1 MGKYYLYNVNYKGED
16 ALKAFSVTDSG
27 KIYFYNMDYAKFR
40 NPLGL
45 SDVCPI
51 SVISGAYV
59 GRPIIF
65 YAAAKRKR
73 EIKAYY
79 NHIRNYNVFD
89 KVINEHLEDKVGF
102 EITRITS
109 VKEMKSYS
117 LVKYRYIEPDGKEKA
132 EYMTIHNNLND
143 YDELISAMKK
153 LRDRTKNKCAKC
165 GSYLVNGVCKNC
177 GSREVAKEN
186 NGAMAYLIGA
196 IIFGVL
202 ALLAVIMQFTEDV
215 SEEEMSI
222 IMIISKVML
231 FVGPSFAAV
240 FGVEYY
246 KRK

>member
-89 KVINEHLEDKVGF
+89 KVINDFKDK
-102 EITRITS
+102 
-109 VKEMKSYS
+109 S
-117 LVKYRYIEPDGKEKA
+117 LQNYYYNLSILIKTYK
-132 EYMTIHNNLND
+132 NNNKIIDNMLDSLLSNPN
-143 YDELISAMKK
+143 IS
-153 LRDRTKNKCAKC
+153 
-165 GSYLVNGVCKNC
+165 
-177 GSREVAKEN
+177 
-186 NGAMAYLIGA
+186 
-196 IIFGVL
+196 
-202 ALLAVIMQFTEDV
+202 
-215 SEEEMSI
+215 SI
-222 IMIISKVML
+222 
-231 FVGPSFAAV
+231 
-240 FGVEYY
+240 
-246 KRK
+246 